1 MKTNQ
6 TIIIPGFGGNAKMA
20 VYRKFQKT
28 VGKDCYVF
36 TPAWKYHSI
45 HDWIK
50 EYECFI
56 KENDIK
62 NFTAIG
68 FSVGAYIIACS
79 NIIPQKT
86 IYASMSPLFTEDIHN
101 WTPKMIRPLGKWRM
115 KSVGTYTEKPA
126 TTFIVGEKELPIVF
140 NMIKRISGNS
150 KVITIK
156 GVGHDISNKKY
167 FDTVI
172 DLIKPTD

>member
-1 MKTNQ
+1 MV
-6 TIIIPGFGGNAKMA
+6 

-28 VGKDCYVF
+28 IGKDCYVF
-36 TPAWKYHSI
+36 APTWKYHSI
-45 HDWIK
+45 EDWIN

-56 KENDIK
+56 IENNIRD
-62 NFTAIG
+62 FTAIG

-79 NIIPQKT
+79 KIVPQKT
-86 IYASMSPLFTEDIHN
+86 IYASMSPLFADDIHK
-101 WTPKMIRPLGKWRM
+101 WTPKMIRPLGKWRIN
-115 KSVGTYTEKPA
+115 SVGTYAKKPE

-140 NMIKRISGNS
+140 DMVKRISGNS

-156 GVGHDISNKKY
+156 GVGHDISDKKY

-172 DLIKPTD
+172 DLIKSTK